1 MFTCLRIYLKLR
13 KQFTILI
20 AYTLITLVMF
30 WNVVQNFATAIPGL
44 SGDAT
49 SFVWALGWMKTA
61 LIDLHVNPFHTDYVY
76 YPLGGATQ
84 LMWAVSLIALI
95 AVPLEALLGLI
106 AAHNVLYLAA
116 TIATACG
123 MYLLAEEFLRNSQFG
138 FQNSKFDSSPLPP
151 FQTFVMMK
159 FVLEQRRLSSRVS
172 PLACFTAGLVF
183 AFAPLRLGYGLSYFN
198 LFNTEFIPFFAL
210 FLSRATRT
218 RTWRDVIWAGVFFAL
233 NAYVDFQIA
242 AFLAVFALIFAAYIV
257 IVDLRTA
264 RQAIGGWAVAGV
276 IAIIIVAPMLFILA
290 DDFVREGGNYIR
302 VYPLKY
308 SVDRSYDMISYF
320 VPNAW
325 SGLYQNVP
333 LKIAGI
339 NAPMHADDV
348 GALAPDR
355 QAFVGYIVLGL
366 AVFAT
371 ATQWRRSRLWF
382 FAAVIFAI
390 LGLGPSLHI
399 FGNDV
404 GIPLPYTIVHEIPI
418 LNNIRIPM
426 RYGIMVMFALAM
438 LVAIGIQNASRK
450 FSIPKSEARIP
461 NLEFGIKNYA
471 LRFSF
476 LFVPFFILLEYGIFP
491 YPVQVAPIPQ
501 VYSEIAKQ
509 PGDFT
514 VLEIP
519 SIYWR
524 SAAIVEAYQP
534 IHGKRILRAYTN
546 RIAPDLADYF
556 GTRGTP
562 IVVRSLRLLEGQE
575 RGVLAPYEIDEDQ
588 QTRDEVLRFYD
599 LRYAVLH
606 RDLLKL
612 NEVSDIDQYL
622 RGVLG
627 ARMIADDGVVIGYEL
642 PRVDAVPQS
651 VKIDLRENIGQ
662 MYAGRGWQ
670 FEYPKANWNGDFDFV
685 WARGSQS
692 EIYFQIDA
700 SQDRMM
706 TWSADTDS
714 TQVVTI
720 LLNGERVGQVTMTQA
735 WKDYNILLSA
745 RLLKTK
751 MNVVTFQ
758 YATELKE
765 SIGMTVI
772 EIK

>member
-1 MFTCLRIYLKLR
+1 M
-13 KQFTILI
+13 
-20 AYTLITLVMF
+20 LITLVMF
-30 WNVVQNFATAIPGL
+30 WNVVQNIATAIPGL

-61 LIDLHVNPFHTDYVY
+61 LVDLHVNPFHTDYVY

-95 AVPLEALLGLI
+95 AVPLESFLGLL

-116 TIATACG
+116 TIATAYG
-123 MYLLAEEFLRNSQFG
+123 MYLLAEEVLKNSEARIQ
-138 FQNSKFDSSPLPP
+138 KPEFDKTTLPP
-151 FQTFVMMK
+151 YQTFLVLK
-159 FVLEQRRLSSRVS
+159 FVLEQRRLASRVS

-210 FLSRATRT
+210 FLLRATRT
-218 RTWRDVIWAGVFFAL
+218 KTWRDAILAGVFFAL

-242 AFLAVFALIFAAYIV
+242 AFLAVFALIYAAYIA
-257 IVDLRTA
+257 IADLRTA
-264 RQAIGGWAVAGV
+264 RKAIIGWTVAGV
-276 IAIIIVAPMLFILA
+276 IAVVIVAPMLFILA
-290 DDFVREGGNYIR
+290 DDFAREGGNYIR

-308 SVDRSYDMISYF
+308 SADRSYDVISYF

-325 SGLYQNVP
+325 SWLYQNVP
-333 LKIAGI
+333 LKIAGV
-339 NAPMHADDV
+339 NAPSHVDDV

-355 QAFVGYIVLGL
+355 QSFVGYVVLAL

-382 FAAVIFAI
+382 FTAIIFAI

-399 FGNDV
+399 LGNDV

-438 LVAIGIQNASRK
+438 FVAIAIQNSVARSQN
-450 FSIPKSEARIP
+450 PEAQ
-461 NLEFGIKNYA
+461 GHNYV
-471 LRFSF
+471 LRFIF
-476 LFVPFFILLEYGIFP
+476 LFIPVFILLEYAIFP
-491 YPVQVAPIPQ
+491 YPVQLTPIPS

-524 SAAIVEAYQP
+524 SAAIVEAYQS

-546 RIAPDLADYF
+546 RIAPDLAEYF

-575 RGVLAPYEIDEDQ
+575 RGVLASYEIDEDRQ
-588 QTRDEVLRFYD
+588 VRDEVLRFYD

-606 RDLLKL
+606 RDLLTE
-612 NEVSDIDQYL
+612 NQARDIDKYL
-622 RGVLG
+622 RDVLG
-627 ARMIADDGVVIGYEL
+627 ARVIADDGVVIGYEL

-651 VKIDLRENIGQ
+651 VKVDLRDNIGQ

-700 SQDRMM
+700 SQDRTM
-706 TWSADTDS
+706 TWSADTES
-714 TQVVTI
+714 PQQVTI
-720 LLNGERVGQVTMTQA
+720 LLNGEHVGQVTMTQA
-735 WKDYNILLSA
+735 WKDYSIKLPA
-745 RLLKTK
+745 RLLKSK

-758 YATELKE
+758 YAAELKE
-765 SIGMTVI
+765 TIGMTVI